1 MLSVNPVNPSR
12 SSNPLLRS
20 TVKILNWVKRYSL
33 SRGCRRRTSF
43 LVTLAITSRKVV
55 LITYQAQL
63 VTNEPL
69 ARLTHLRCLIQ
80 IWISCSFGMDEQ
92 KIRKSKPQ
100 GLLKCHFQWHLP
112 TSLLVDTLQSIP
124 QYREWFQQIHGNDNI
139 TIDNVTFEKT
149 LRTPTRHLIYGWKRT
164 HGALTKA
171 QVEGYQLFKPL
182 VIAEH

>member
-20 TVKILNWVKRYSL
+20 TVKILNWVKRYGLSL
-33 SRGCRRRTSF
+33 GCRRRTSF

-92 KIRKSKPQ
+92 KIRNRAC
-100 GLLKCHFQWHLP
+100 G
-112 TSLLVDTLQSIP
+112 LLVDTLQSIP

-139 TIDNVTFEKT
+139 TIDNVTDAIAAFV
-149 LRTPTRHLIYGWKRT
+149 RQTRHLIYGWKRT